1 MPQSKLLARLP
12 LALGSTSARNEV
24 GVYVSEHRRLV
35 RFDPVIGPLPAVA
48 GGIGILP
55 VVLFLVLWQVLWCSC
70 AGRYCGAL
78 TGWKPIP
85 LCRRNPVRR
94 FLRLRGW

>member
-1 MPQSKLLARLP
+1 MPQSKLLARLL

-35 RFDPVIGPLPAVA
+35 RFDPVIGPLPPAA

-55 VVLFLVLWQVLWCSC
+55 VVLSLVLWQVLWCSC

-78 TGWKPIP
+78 VLAGTVV
-85 LCRRNPVRR
+85 L
-94 FLRLRGW
+94 